1 MSWPATLGTFLTGT
15 ARGKGDETGAL
26 NDAALFA
33 AMRRAGAIHAPTDA
47 VPVPEAPVDTLPP
60 ADAASEVLRR
70 CLDESAVLVQEWCE
84 AAARAG
90 VRVPD
95 ARLPEFLTYAA
106 RHPGLREAI
115 GSVLGARGQWLA
127 RHNPD
132 WAKLVALPEEIDLDE
147 IRRRWEEGTQAQ
159 RREVLSLLTQ
169 RDPALRRELIESS
182 WKQEPAKNRV
192 EFVEAFAEGV
202 FPEDEEFLVACLADR
217 SMDVRYNAAI
227 ALGLLPESATA
238 AEIYGLAR
246 EFVRIGTEIRVNTPP
261 ADDIRF
267 DRYGIASIKGPARPD
282 QKLARLNRLVGL
294 VPPWRW
300 EASGER
306 PSTLLGRFPTDNQ
319 GQAFVNGVAEATRI
333 HKDAGWAEALFHL
346 PSRNYGSDDLV
357 ELLPRVKQ
365 ELLARK
371 LWDATDQYSVYRF
384 YRLALT
390 DHVWSTDFTRWFI
403 DTIARETK
411 EKKPR
416 MNAYYLRTAALSM
429 NLDVAS
435 IPNIAGDEAW
445 QGLFE
450 EWRRVLDLRRS
461 IHSTLPRREKP

>member
-26 NDAALFA
+26 NDAALLA
-33 AMRRAGAIHAPTDA
+33 AMRRAGTIPARTDT
-47 VPVPEAPVDTLPP
+47 VPASEAPADTLPP

-70 CLDESAVLVQEWCE
+70 CLDESAALVQEWCE

-90 VRVPD
+90 RRVPD
-95 ARLPEFLTYAA
+95 ARLPEFLAYAA

-115 GSVLGARGQWLA
+115 GPVLGERGQWLA
-127 RHNPD
+127 RQNPD

-159 RREVLSLLTQ
+159 RREVLGLLTQ
-169 RDPALRRELIESS
+169 SDPALRRELIESS

-192 EFVEAFAEGV
+192 EFIEAFAEGV
-202 FPEDEEFLVACLADR
+202 FPEDEEFLVRCLADR

-227 ALGLLPESATA
+227 ALSLLPESPTA

-246 EFVRIGTEIRVNTPP
+246 EFVRIGTEIKINTPP
-261 ADDIRF
+261 VDDIRF

-294 VPPWRW
+294 VAPWRW
-300 EASGER
+300 EANGE
-306 PSTLLGRFPTDNQ
+306 PPLTLLGRMPTDSQ
-319 GQAFVNGVAEATRI
+319 GQAVRNGMAEAIRI
-333 HKDAGWAEALFHL
+333 HKDRGWAEALFHL
-346 PSRNYGSDDLV
+346 PSRDYGSEDLIA
-357 ELLPRVKQ
+357 LLPRVNQ

-371 LWDATDQYSVYRF
+371 LWDAPDQYSVYRF

-390 DHVWSTDFTRWFI
+390 DYPWSADFTRWFI
-403 DTIARETK
+403 ETIAREAK

-429 NLDVAS
+429 NLDAAA
-435 IPNIAGDEAW
+435 IPNVAGDEAW

-450 EWRRVLDLRRS
+450 EWRRALDLRRS
-461 IHSTLPRREKP
+461 IHSTLDRSTKP